1 MMKKI
6 EILLLAVLATALLG
20 SCEDKSGTYAEQYYT
35 NTEKNKTIYNC
46 LDTCLGV
53 AANNLCKLNGY
64 SQHDGGIYKIDY
76 APISYVLDTLS
87 EHQQGWLADSLVFF
101 SNRMAESSGTVVRDA
116 FSNAIN
122 KLVVYDPDELL
133 DGNSAL
139 ITAYFKQMK
148 YRDIEDAFAT
158 PLSVRISVFEVNYWL
173 DEVLRQYYNITTT
186 VVSFDLQD
194 YLTERMM
201 DGIFEEMSKE
211 EILTRTDTL
220 HRFTGSGLLNR
231 D

>member
-6 EILLLAVLATALLG
+6 ETLLLAVLATALSG
-20 SCEDKSGTYAEQYYT
+20 SCEDKSGTFAEQYYT

-46 LDTCLGV
+46 LDTCLDV
-53 AANNLCKLNGY
+53 AVNNLCRLNGY
-64 SQHDGGIYKIDY
+64 SQFDEGVYKIDF
-76 APISYVLDTLS
+76 APISYVIDTLS

-133 DGNSAL
+133 DGNAAL

-148 YRDIEDAFAT
+148 YKDLEDAFVA
-158 PLSVRISVFEVNYWL
+158 PVGVRISVFNVSYWF
-173 DEVLRQYYNITTT
+173 DEVIRQYYSITNTP
-186 VVSFDLQD
+186 VPFDLQA

-201 DGIFEEMSKE
+201 YGIFEEMSKE

-220 HRFTGSGLLNR
+220 HRFTGSDLLNR

>member
-20 SCEDKSGTYAEQYYT
+20 SCEDKSGTYAEQLYT
-35 NTEKNKTIYNC
+35 NSEKNKTIYNC
-46 LDTCLGV
+46 LDTCLDV
-53 AANNLCKLNGY
+53 AVNNLCKLNGY
-64 SQHDGGIYKIDY
+64 SQYDEGIYKIDF

-133 DGNSAL
+133 DGNTAL

-148 YRDIEDAFAT
+148 YKDIEDAIAA
-158 PLSVRISVFEVNYWL
+158 PIAVRINVFEISYWL
-173 DEVLRQYYNITTT
+173 EEALRHYYSITNTP
-186 VVSFDLQD
+186 VSFDLQD
-194 YLTERMM
+194 YLTDRMM

-220 HRFTGSGLLNR
+220 HRFTGSDLLNR

>member
-1 MMKKI
+1 MMKKT
-6 EILLLAVLATALLG
+6 EILLLAVLATALSC

-46 LDTCLGV
+46 LDTCLDV
-53 AANNLCKLNGY
+53 AVNNLCRLNGY
-64 SQHDGGIYKIDY
+64 SQFDDGVYKMDF

-87 EHQQGWLADSLVFF
+87 AYQLGWLADSLVLH

-122 KLVVYDPDELL
+122 KLVIYDPDELL
-133 DGNSAL
+133 DGNDAL

-148 YRDIEDAFAT
+148 YKDIEDAFKV
-158 PLSVRISVFEVNYWL
+158 PVGVRISVFNVNYWL
-173 DEVLRQYYNITTT
+173 DEVLRQYYGITDNP
-186 VVSFDLQD
+186 VSFDLQA
-194 YLTERMM
+194 YLAGRMM
-201 DGIFEEMSKE
+201 DGIFMEMSKE
-211 EILTRTDTL
+211 EVLTRTDTL
-220 HRFTGSGLLNR
+220 HRFTGSELLNR

>member
-1 MMKKI
+1 MMKKT
-6 EILLLAVLATALLG
+6 EILLLAVLATALVS
-20 SCEDKSGTYAEQYYT
+20 SCEDKSGTFAEQCYT

-46 LDTCLGV
+46 LDTCLDV
-53 AANNLCKLNGY
+53 AVNNLCKLNGY
-64 SQHDGGIYKIDY
+64 SQYDEGVYKIDF
-76 APISYVLDTLS
+76 APISHVLDTLS
-87 EHQQGWLADSLVFF
+87 EHQQGWLADSLVFY

-122 KLVVYDPDELL
+122 KLVVYNPDELL
-133 DGNSAL
+133 DGNTAL

-148 YRDIEDAFAT
+148 YKDIESAFAA
-158 PLSVRISVFEVNYWL
+158 PISVRISVFEVGYWL
-173 DEVLRQYYNITTT
+173 DEVMRQYYSITNKP
-186 VVSFDLQD
+186 VSFDLQA

-220 HRFTGSGLLNR
+220 HRFTGSDLLNR